1 VFAYDLHVT
10 LALASIVAMLLVAGE
25 GAVRLVRAQ
34 PPAKAASAGWSAVAV
49 LLGMTAAGGLALL
62 AGGQRPKEFLHLV
75 YALLAFGAGP
85 PCRLPDG
92 PGEPASAGA
101 GQIPW
106 RAGRRRG
113 DRAAVRH
120 RLRHRPHL
128 HRPPRCLRRAHA
140 RGDQELV

>member
-1 VFAYDLHVT
+1 MFAYDLHVT

-75 YALLAFGAGP
+75 YALLALGLVPLGVA
-85 PCRLPDG
+85 
-92 PGEPASAGA
+92 
-101 GQIPW
+101 Q
-106 RAGRRRG
+106 
-113 DRAAVRH
+113 
-120 RLRHRPHL
+120 RP
-128 HRPPRCLRRAHA
+128 RRA
-140 RGDQELV
+140 RGGGRWPDSLAGWSLRG

>member
-1 VFAYDLHVT
+1 MFAYDLHVT

-75 YALLAFGAGP
+75 YALLALGLVPLADS
-85 PCRLPDG
+85 LTAQ
-92 PGEPASAGA
+92 AS
-101 GQIPW
+101 P
-106 RAGRRRG
+106 RRRALARFLG
-113 DRAAVRH
+113 ALVAAGVIA
-120 RLRHRPHL
+120 RLF
-128 HRPPRCLRRAHA
+128 AT
-140 RGDQELV
+140 G